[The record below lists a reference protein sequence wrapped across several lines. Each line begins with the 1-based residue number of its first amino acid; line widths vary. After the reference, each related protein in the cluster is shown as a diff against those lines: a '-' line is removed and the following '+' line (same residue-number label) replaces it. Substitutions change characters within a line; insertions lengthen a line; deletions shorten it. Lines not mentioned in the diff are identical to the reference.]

1 MPHAYSYS
9 FWDGSQHVLDLDAE
23 SLLEAMSDDLL
34 EEGDLLR
41 ALQRLFRQGAQ
52 NQDGQRMPGLQD
64 LLQQLRQKRQQQLQ
78 HSNLGDTL
86 KDIREKL
93 EQIQKTE
100 RAGIDR
106 KVDDGKD
113 KVQRG
118 EIPEQL
124 QRTMERMAQE
134 HREQLD
140 QLPKDVPGQIQGLQ
154 DYDFMD
160 PNARQMFQELM
171 EQLRQQIM
179 QQQFQGMQQALQSMT
194 PEDLRM
200 IKDMLRDLNQMLD
213 EKARGGEPD
222 FSSFMDKWGQF
233 FPGVNSL
240 DELIEQLQQRQ
251 AQMQS
256 MLDSMSAEQRRELMQ
271 LMQSLVQDPG
281 LRNQLAMLAANL
293 EELRPMDDLRRR
305 YPFRG
310 EESLSL
316 DEAMQVMQDL
326 QEMDR
331 LERQM
336 REAIDT
342 ADPNGVD
349 RDILA
354 RQLGEDAADQLDQL
368 ERITK
373 LLEEAGLVERRGDQL
388 ELTPRAIR
396 KIGQKALRDIFQHLA
411 RDRFGNHETDH
422 RGHGGDRGD
431 DTKQYEFGDPF
442 LLDLRGT
449 LQNSL
454 VRNGVGT
461 PVRLSPS
468 DFEVYRTEQMNQAST
483 VLLLDLSRS
492 MIYRGCFLAA
502 KKVALALHSLIK
514 SQFPRDNL
522 YLVTFSLYARQIQPH
537 QLTALRWSEWE
548 YGTNLQDGLMHARK
562 LLARHKGGT
571 RQIVVITDGEP
582 TAYWEPGHST
592 PVFSYPPTPR
602 TLQQT
607 LLEVGRCTREGLRI
621 NTFMLERSYGLM
633 RFVDDITRINR
644 GRAFFADPERLGDYI
659 LVDYLQSKSK
669 RIAS

>member
-1 MPHAYSYS
+1 
-9 FWDGSQHVLDLDAE
+9 
-23 SLLEAMSDDLL
+23 
-34 EEGDLLR
+34 
-41 ALQRLFRQGAQ
+41 
-52 NQDGQRMPGLQD
+52 
-64 LLQQLRQKRQQQLQ
+64 
-78 HSNLGDTL
+78 
-86 KDIREKL
+86 
-93 EQIQKTE
+93 
-100 RAGIDR
+100 
-106 KVDDGKD
+106 
-113 KVQRG
+113 
-118 EIPEQL
+118 
-124 QRTMERMAQE
+124 
-134 HREQLD
+134 
-140 QLPKDVPGQIQGLQ
+140 
-154 DYDFMD
+154 
-160 PNARQMFQELM
+160 
-171 EQLRQQIM
+171 
-179 QQQFQGMQQALQSMT
+179 
-194 PEDLRM
+194 
-200 IKDMLRDLNQMLD
+200 
-213 EKARGGEPD
+213 
-222 FSSFMDKWGQF
+222 
-233 FPGVNSL
+233 
-240 DELIEQLQQRQ
+240 
-251 AQMQS
+251 MQS

-281 LRNQLAMLAANL
+281 LRNELAMLAANL

-310 EESLSL
+310 EESLNF
-316 DEAMQVMQDL
+316 EQAMQVMQDL

-342 ADPNGVD
+342 ADPTTID
-349 RDILA
+349 REMLA
-354 RQLGEDAADQLDQL
+354 RQLGEEAKDQLDQL
-368 ERITK
+368 DEITR

-422 RGHGGDRGD
+422 RGRGGDRSD
-431 DTKQYEFGDPF
+431 DTKAYEFGDPF
-442 LLDLRGT
+442 LLDLRAT
-449 LQNSL
+449 LQNAM
-454 VRNGVGT
+454 VRQGAGT
-461 PVRLSPS
+461 PVRLTAP
-468 DFEVYRTEQMNQAST
+468 DFEVYKTEQMNQAST

-522 YLVTFSLYARQIQPH
+522 YLVTFSLYARQIQ
-537 QLTALRWSEWE
+537 
-548 YGTNLQDGLMHARK
+548 
-562 LLARHKGGT
+562 
-571 RQIVVITDGEP
+571 VITDGEP

-659 LVDYLQSKSK
+659 LVDYLQQKSK

>member
-1 MPHAYSYS
+1 MTDFFSYS
-9 FWDGSQHVLDLDAE
+9 QWDGSQHVLDLDAE
-23 SLLEAMSDDLL
+23 ALLDAMSDDLL
-34 EEGDLLR
+34 EEGDLWR

-52 NQDGQRMPGLQD
+52 NQEGNRIPGLQD
-64 LLQQLRQKRQQQLQ
+64 LLQQLRQRRQQQLQ
-78 HSNLGDTL
+78 RSNLNDTL
-86 KDIREKL
+86 KDVREKL
-93 EQIQKTE
+93 ADIQKTE
-100 RAGIDR
+100 RGGIDR
-106 KVDDGKD
+106 KVEDGRRRAQD
-113 KVQRG
+113 G
-118 EIPEQL
+118 DIPPQL

-134 HREQLD
+134 HRQQLD
-140 QLPKDVPGQIQGLQ
+140 ELPSDVPGQIQGLQ
-154 DYDFMD
+154 NYDFMD

-171 EQLRQQIM
+171 EQLRQQVM
-179 QQQFQGMQQALQSMT
+179 QQQFQGLQQAMQSMT
-194 PEDLRM
+194 PEDLRT
-200 IKDMLRDLNQMLD
+200 IKEMLHDLNQMLD
-213 EKARGGEPD
+213 EKARGGDPD
-222 FSSFMDKWGQF
+222 FQSFMDKWGQF
-233 FPGVNSL
+233 FPGVKSL

-256 MLDSMSAEQRRELMQ
+256 MLDSMSGEQRRELMQ
-271 LMQSLVQDPG
+271 LMQSLVQDPSM
-281 LRNQLAMLAANL
+281 RNELAMLAANL

-310 EESLSL
+310 EGSMNF
-316 DEAMQVMQDL
+316 DEALQVMQDL

-342 ADPNGVD
+342 ADPTAID
-349 RDILA
+349 RQMLE
-354 RQLGEDAADQLDQL
+354 RQLGEDARDQLDQL
-368 ERITK
+368 DQITR
-373 LLEEAGLVERRGDQL
+373 LLEEAGLVERHGDQL

-411 RDRFGNHETDH
+411 RDRFGNHEADH
-422 RGHGGDRGD
+422 RGRGGDRSD
-431 DTKQYEFGDPF
+431 DTKAYEFGDAF
-442 LLDLRGT
+442 MLDLRAT

-454 VRNGVGT
+454 VRRGAGT
-461 PVRLSPS
+461 PVLLEPN

-522 YLVTFSLYARQIQPH
+522 YLVTFSLYARQIQPQ

-582 TAYWEPGHST
+582 TAYWEPGHSV

-659 LVDYLQSKSK
+659 LVDYLQQKSR

>member
-1 MPHAYSYS
+1 MSVDSSTPRLLDSGTVAMSFFSYGA
-9 FWDGSQHVLDLDAE
+9 WDGSQHVLDLDAE
-23 SLLEAMSDDLL
+23 SLLDAMSDDLL
-34 EEGDLLR
+34 EEGDLWR

-52 NQDGQRMPGLQD
+52 NREGEHFPGLQD
-64 LLQQLRQKRQQQLQ
+64 LMQQLRQKRQQQLQ
-78 HSNLGDTL
+78 RSNLGDTL

-93 EQIQKTE
+93 QEIQNTE
-100 RAGIDR
+100 REGIDK
-106 KVDDGKD
+106 KVDDGRQKAET
-113 KVQRG
+113 G
-118 EIPEQL
+118 EIPPQL
-124 QRTMERMAQE
+124 QKTMERMAQE
-134 HREQLD
+134 HRDQLD
-140 QLPKDVPGQIQGLQ
+140 QLPQDVPGQIQGFQ
-154 DYDFMD
+154 NYDFMD

-171 EQLRQQIM
+171 EQLRQQVM
-179 QQQFQGMQQALQSMT
+179 QQQFQGLQQAMQSMT
-194 PEDLRM
+194 PQDM
-200 IKDMLRDLNQMLD
+200 QAIKEMLKDLNAMLE

-222 FSSFMDKWGQF
+222 FQSVMDKWGQM

-240 DELIEQLQQRQ
+240 DELIQQLQQRQ

-271 LMQSLVQDPG
+271 MMQSLVQDPG
-281 LRNQLAMLAANL
+281 LRNELAMLAAK
-293 EELRPMDDLRRR
+293 
-305 YPFRG
+305 
-310 EESLSL
+310 L
-316 DEAMQVMQDL
+316 DELEQV
-326 QEMDR
+326 
-331 LERQM
+331 
-336 REAIDT
+336 
-342 ADPNGVD
+342 
-349 RDILA
+349 
-354 RQLGEDAADQLDQL
+354 
-368 ERITK
+368 TK
-373 LLEEAGLVERRGDQL
+373 LLEEAGLVERKGDQL

-411 RDRFGNHETDH
+411 RDRFGNHETDR
-422 RGHGGDRGD
+422 RGRGGDRSD
-431 DTKQYEFGDPF
+431 DTKAYEFGDQF

-449 LQNSL
+449 LTNSL
-454 VRNGVGT
+454 VRHGVGT
-461 PVRLSPS
+461 PVRLVPS
-468 DFEVYRTEQMNQAST
+468 DFEVYRTEQLNQPST

-522 YLVTFSLYARQIQPH
+522 YLVTFSLYARQIQPQ

-582 TAYWEPGHST
+582 TAYWEPGHSV

-659 LVDYLQSKSK
+659 LVDYLQQKSK

>member
-1 MPHAYSYS
+1 MTRLFSYGA
-9 FWDGSQHVLDLDAE
+9 WDGTQHVLDLDAE
-23 SLLEAMSDDLL
+23 SLLDAMSDDLL
-34 EEGDLLR
+34 EEGDLWR
-41 ALQRLFRQGAQ
+41 ALQRLFRQGTQ

-64 LLQQLRQKRQQQLQ
+64 LLQQLRQRRQQQLQ

-86 KDIREKL
+86 KDVREKL
-93 EQIQKTE
+93 QQIQQTE
-100 RAGIDR
+100 RQGIEN
-106 KVDDGKD
+106 KVSDGR
-113 KVQRG
+113 QRAQQG

-124 QRTMERMAQE
+124 QKTMERMAQE
-134 HREQLD
+134 HRQQLD
-140 QLPKDVPGQIQGLQ
+140 ELPPDVPGQIQGLQ

-171 EQLRQQIM
+171 EQLRQQVM
-179 QQQFQGMQQALQSMT
+179 QQQFQGVQQALQNMT
-194 PEDLRM
+194 PEDLRTV
-200 IKDMLRDLNQMLD
+200 KDMLRDLNQMLD

-222 FSSFMDKWGQF
+222 FDGFMDKWGQF
-233 FPGVNSL
+233 FPGVKSL
-240 DELIEQLQQRQ
+240 DELIEQLQQKQ

-256 MLDSMSAEQRRELMQ
+256 MLDSMSGEQRRELMD

-281 LRNQLAMLAANL
+281 LRNQLASLAANL

-310 EESLSL
+310 EDSLNFE
-316 DEAMQVMQDL
+316 EAMQVMQDL

-336 REAIDT
+336 
-342 ADPNGVD
+342 
-349 RDILA
+349 LA
-354 RQLGEDAADQLDQL
+354 RQLGEEAKDQLEQLDQ
-368 ERITK
+368 ITRM
-373 LLEEAGLVERRGDQL
+373 LEEAGLVERHGDQL

-411 RDRFGNHETDH
+411 RDRFGNHEADQ
-422 RGHGGDRGD
+422 RGGGGDRSD
-431 DTKQYEFGDPF
+431 DTKAYEFGDSF
-442 LLDLRGT
+442 LLDLRST

-454 VRNGVGT
+454 VRNGPGT
-461 PVRLSPS
+461 PVRLTPQ
-468 DFEVYRTEQMNQAST
+468 DFEVYRTEQLNQAST

-522 YLVTFSLYARQIQPH
+522 YLVTFSLYARQIQPQ

-562 LLARHKGGT
+562 LLSRHKGGT

-659 LVDYLQSKSK
+659 LVDYLQQKSK

>member
-1 MPHAYSYS
+1 MPNTFEYGA
-9 FWDGSQHVLDLDAE
+9 WDGTQHVLDLDAE
-23 SLLEAMSDDLL
+23 SLLDAMSDDLL
-34 EEGDLLR
+34 EEGDLWR

-52 NQDGQRMPGLQD
+52 DQNGQRMPGLQD
-64 LLQQLRQKRQQQLQ
+64 LLQQLRQRRQQQLQ
-78 HSNLGDTL
+78 QSNLNDTL

-93 EQIQKTE
+93 NEIQHTE
-100 RAGIDR
+100 RTGIDN
-106 KVDDGKD
+106 KVTDGREKA
-113 KVQRG
+113 KHG

-124 QRTMERMAQE
+124 QKTMERMAQE
-134 HREQLD
+134 HRDQLD
-140 QLPKDVPGQIQGLQ
+140 QLPQDVPGQIQGLQ
-154 DYDFMD
+154 NYDFMD

-171 EQLRQQIM
+171 EQLRQQVM
-179 QQQFQGMQQALQSMT
+179 QQQFQGIQQALQNMT
-194 PEDLRM
+194 PEDLRTVR
-200 IKDMLRDLNQMLD
+200 DMLRDLNQMLD

-222 FSSFMDKWGQF
+222 FQSFMDKWGQF
-233 FPGVNSL
+233 FPGVKSL

-256 MLDSMSAEQRRELMQ
+256 MLDSMSGEQRRELMQ

-281 LRNQLAMLAANL
+281 LRNELAMLAANL

-310 EESLSL
+310 EDSLSF
-316 DEAMQVMQDL
+316 EQAMQVMQDL

-342 ADPNGVD
+342 ADPNTID
-349 RDILA
+349 REMLA
-354 RQLGEDAADQLDQL
+354 RQLGEDAKDQLDQL
-368 ERITK
+368 EQITK
-373 LLEEAGLVERRGDQL
+373 LLEEAGLVERRGEQL

-411 RDRFGNHETDH
+411 RDRFGNHEADH
-422 RGHGGDRGD
+422 RGRGGDRSD
-431 DTKQYEFGDPF
+431 DTKAYEFGDPF
-442 LLDLRGT
+442 MLDLRST

-454 VRNGVGT
+454 VRNGAGT
-461 PVRLSPS
+461 PVHLSPS

-522 YLVTFSLYARQIQPH
+522 YLVTFSLYARQIQPQ

-582 TAYWEPGHST
+582 TAYWEPGSST

-659 LVDYLQSKSK
+659 LVDYLQQKSK

>member
-1 MPHAYSYS
+1 MANAYKYS
-9 FWDGSQHVLDLDAE
+9 NWDGTQHVLDVDAE
-23 SLLEAMSDDLL
+23 SLLDAMSDDLL
-34 EEGDLLR
+34 EEGDLWR
-41 ALQRLFRQGAQ
+41 ALQRLLRQGAQ

-64 LLQQLRQKRQQQLQ
+64 LLQQLRQRRQQQLQ
-78 HSNLGDTL
+78 NSNLNDTL

-93 EQIQKTE
+93 QEIQKTE
-100 RAGIDR
+100 RSGIDN
-106 KVDDGKD
+106 KLSDGRERAEK
-113 KVQRG
+113 G

-124 QRTMERMAQE
+124 QKTMERMANE
-134 HREQLD
+134 HTQQLNE
-140 QLPKDVPGQIQGLQ
+140 LPEDVPGQIQGLQ
-154 DYDFMD
+154 NYDFMD

-171 EQLRQQIM
+171 EQLRQQVM

-194 PEDLRM
+194 PQDMRAV
-200 IKDMLRDLNQMLD
+200 KDMLKDLNQMLED
-213 EKARGGEPD
+213 KARGGEPD
-222 FSSFMDKWGQF
+222 FSGFMDKWGQF
-233 FPGVNSL
+233 FPGVKSL
-240 DELIEQLQQRQ
+240 DELIEQLQQKQ

-256 MLDSMSAEQRRELMQ
+256 MLDSMSGEQRRELMD
-271 LMQSLVQDPG
+271 LMQSLVQDPN
-281 LRNQLAMLAANL
+281 LRNELAKLGANL

-310 EESLSL
+310 EDSLNL
-316 DEAMQVMQDL
+316 EQAQKVMQDL

-342 ADPNGVD
+342 ADPSAID
-349 RDILA
+349 REMLE
-354 RQLGEDAADQLDQL
+354 RQLGEQAKDQLDQL
-368 ERITK
+368 DEITR
-373 LLEEAGLVERRGDQL
+373 LLEEAGLVERNGDQI

-396 KIGQKALRDIFQHLA
+396 KIGQKALKDIFQHLT
-411 RDRFGNHETDH
+411 RDRFGNHEADH
-422 RGHGGDRGD
+422 RGRGGDRTD
-431 DTKQYEFGDPF
+431 DTKGYEFGDPF
-442 LLDLRGT
+442 LLDLRAT

-454 VRNGVGT
+454 VRNGPGT
-461 PVRLSPS
+461 PVHLVPQ
-468 DFEVYRTEQMNQAST
+468 DFEVYRTEQLNQAST

-522 YLVTFSLYARQIQPH
+522 YLVTFSLYARQIQPQ

-607 LLEVGRCTREGLRI
+607 LLEVSRCTREGLRI

-659 LVDYLQSKSK
+659 LVDYLQQKSK

>member
-1 MPHAYSYS
+1 M
-9 FWDGSQHVLDLDAE
+9 
-23 SLLEAMSDDLL
+23 
-34 EEGDLLR
+34 
-41 ALQRLFRQGAQ
+41 
-52 NQDGQRMPGLQD
+52 
-64 LLQQLRQKRQQQLQ
+64 
-78 HSNLGDTL
+78 
-86 KDIREKL
+86 
-93 EQIQKTE
+93 
-100 RAGIDR
+100 
-106 KVDDGKD
+106 
-113 KVQRG
+113 
-118 EIPEQL
+118 
-124 QRTMERMAQE
+124 
-134 HREQLD
+134 
-140 QLPKDVPGQIQGLQ
+140 
-154 DYDFMD
+154 
-160 PNARQMFQELM
+160 
-171 EQLRQQIM
+171 
-179 QQQFQGMQQALQSMT
+179 
-194 PEDLRM
+194 RM
-200 IKDMLRDLNQMLD
+200 IKDMLSDLNAMLD
-213 EKARGGEPD
+213 EKARGGDPD
-222 FSSFMDKWGQF
+222 FQSFKDKWGQF

-240 DELIEQLQQRQ
+240 EELIEQLQQRQ

-256 MLDSMSAEQRRELMQ
+256 MLDSMSGEQRRELMQ

-281 LRNQLAMLAANL
+281 LRNELAQLMNNL

-310 EESLSL
+310 DDSLNL
-316 DEAMQVMQDL
+316 EQAMQVMQDL

-342 ADPNGVD
+342 ADPNGID
-349 RDILA
+349 RETLA

-368 ERITK
+368 DRITK

-411 RDRFGNHETDH
+411 RDRFGNHETDL
-422 RGHGGDRGD
+422 RGRGGDRGD
-431 DTKQYEFGDPF
+431 DTKAYEFGDPF

-461 PVRLSPS
+461 PVKLTHS

-522 YLVTFSLYARQIQPH
+522 YLVTFSLYARQIQPQ

>member
-1 MPHAYSYS
+1 MTHVYRYGA
-9 FWDGSQHVLDLDAE
+9 WDGSQHVLDLDAE
-23 SLLEAMSDDLL
+23 ALLDAMSDDLL
-34 EEGDLLR
+34 EEGDLWR

-64 LLQQLRQKRQQQLQ
+64 LMQQLRQRRQQQLQ
-78 HSNLGDTL
+78 RSNLNDAL

-93 EQIQKTE
+93 QQIKNTE
-100 RAGIDR
+100 REGIDN
-106 KVDDGKD
+106 KVNDGREKA
-113 KVQRG
+113 QQG

-124 QRTMERMAQE
+124 QKTMERMARE
-134 HREQLD
+134 HQQQLD
-140 QLPKDVPGQIQGLQ
+140 QLPQDVPGQIQGLQ
-154 DYDFMD
+154 NYDFMD

-171 EQLRQQIM
+171 EQL
-179 QQQFQGMQQALQSMT
+179 
-194 PEDLRM
+194 
-200 IKDMLRDLNQMLD
+200 
-213 EKARGGEPD
+213 
-222 FSSFMDKWGQF
+222 
-233 FPGVNSL
+233 
-240 DELIEQLQQRQ
+240 RQ

-281 LRNQLAMLAANL
+281 LRNELAMLAANL

-310 EESLSL
+310 EDSLNF
-316 DEAMQVMQDL
+316 EQAMQVMQDL

-342 ADPNGVD
+342 ADPTTID
-349 RDILA
+349 REMLA
-354 RQLGEDAADQLDQL
+354 RQLGEEAKDQLDQL
-368 ERITK
+368 DQITK
-373 LLEEAGLVERRGDQL
+373 MLEEAGLVERRGDQL

-411 RDRFGNHETDH
+411 RDRFGNHEADH
-422 RGHGGDRGD
+422 RGRGGDRSD
-431 DTKQYEFGDPF
+431 DTKAYEFGDAF
-442 LLDLRGT
+442 LLDLRAT

-454 VRNGVGT
+454 VRNGAGT
-461 PVRLSPS
+461 PVHLTPG
-468 DFEVYRTEQMNQAST
+468 DFEVYRTEQLNQAST

-522 YLVTFSLYARQIQPH
+522 YLVTFSLYARQIQPQ

-633 RFVDDITRINR
+633 RLVDDITRINR
-644 GRAFFADPERLGDYI
+644 GRAFFADPERLGDHI
-659 LVDYLQSKSK
+659 LVDYS
-669 RIAS
+669 